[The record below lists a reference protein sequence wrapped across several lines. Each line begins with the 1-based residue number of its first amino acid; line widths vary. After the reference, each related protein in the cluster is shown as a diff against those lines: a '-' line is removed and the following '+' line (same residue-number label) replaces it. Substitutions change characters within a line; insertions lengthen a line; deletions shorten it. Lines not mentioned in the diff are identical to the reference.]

1 MIGIEAEG
9 GMLLTSAQGLALAG
23 AYIVVVLALLLAL
36 VYLYYERRKLHAL
49 QQTLT
54 EQQHEEN

>member
-1 MIGIEAEG
+1 MS
-9 GMLLTSAQGLALAG
+9 LTSAQGLALAG

-54 EQQHEEN
+54 EQTEQQHEEN

>member
-1 MIGIEAEG
+1 MIGIEVED

-23 AYIVVVLALLLAL
+23 AYAVVVLVLLLAL
-36 VYLYYERRKLHAL
+36 LYLYCERRKLHAL